1 VDSVGCPY
9 KQPLILKPPGV
20 KMITMQQQ
28 NIRWNYSCG
37 LPRKFYIQK
46 MVFGYADLSVTK
58 DEYEYAYKLWTK
70 EEKQMADDL
79 VCEIEAA
86 TVKEMIR

>member
-1 VDSVGCPY
+1 
-9 KQPLILKPPGV
+9 
-20 KMITMQQQ
+20 
-28 NIRWNYSCG
+28 
-37 LPRKFYIQK
+37 

-58 DEYEYAYKLWTK
+58 DEYEYAYTLWTK

-79 VCEIEAA
+79 VLEIESA